1 MSLRNSIVSAGLVAL
16 LVAGPCALVA
26 LPAQVAQAD
35 VEDELAAAAERLET
49 LGVELAA
56 LQEELESAT
65 HDLELTDYAIAEKQ
79 DEIETTRAE
88 LEERQ
93 EALGDSMRSSYK
105 SGVEGLLEFILGS
118 TSAEELVSRI
128 YYLDKI
134 SEQQAANIEAV
145 RELSARLEEEMAEL
159 EEQEETQ
166 SQQVS
171 DLQEQVSAYEA
182 SVSEATTYYES
193 LSAELQALLAAEAEE
208 NESVSTAVSAVE
220 TSQAQQ
226 ATTTTDDSSSDSSS
240 GSSSSDS
247 SSGSGSSSSSGGSSS
262 SDSGS
267 SSSGGSSSSDGSSG
281 GSGSS
286 DGSSSSSDSST
297 SSSVAQA
304 VATAYAQLGK
314 AYVYGAS
321 GPDSFDCSGL
331 VVYCFGYARGRTTYA
346 MMSSLK
352 ASGDWVT
359 DMSQLQVGDLVFP
372 STGHVGIYVGNGQYI
387 HAANPS
393 RGVVLD
399 TLTSFIGG
407 GSYY

>member
-79 DEIETTRAE
+79 DEIEATRAE

-145 RELSARLEEEMAEL
+145 RELSALLEEEMAEL

-240 GSSSSDS
+240 SDS

-267 SSSGGSSSSDGSSG
+267 SSSGGSSSSDDSSG
-281 GSGSS
+281 SSGSS